1 MKEHRKGNTLSDR
14 DLTVGSV
21 SLTIRGFSGLAR
33 VSVDQ
38 IVNWVESAPAF
49 HLVGLT
55 AIIYDPHHQLD
66 PAATDSALP
75 ASAAHKAQYVKA
87 KRHIL
92 VHDFADTAEL
102 QHILYHELGHHVWDQ
117 VLNTMLRR
125 HWLLELSQRRS
136 RRVTRYAQRNALED
150 FAESYAVFLCDPA
163 RLGPL
168 QRKYDFLRNNV
179 FAGVARNIAR
189 GFLDVSV

>member
-1 MKEHRKGNTLSDR
+1 MKEHHKGNTLSDR
-14 DLTVGSV
+14 DLSVGPV
-21 SLTIRGFSGLAR
+21 SLTIRGFSSLTR

-38 IVNWVESAPAF
+38 IINWVEAAPAF

-55 AIIYDPHHQLD
+55 AIIHDPQHQLD
-66 PAATDSALP
+66 PALTDSGLP
-75 ASAAHKAQYVKA
+75 AGASHKAQYVKA
-87 KRHIL
+87 ERRIL
-92 VHDFADTAEL
+92 LHDFADVAEL
-102 QHILYHELGHHVWDQ
+102 QHILYHEIGHHVWDQ
-117 VLNTMLRR
+117 VLNTPLRR

-150 FAESYAVFLCDPA
+150 FAESYAVFLCDPE
-163 RLGPL
+163 RLEPL
-168 QRKYDFLRNNV
+168 QRKYDFLRNKV